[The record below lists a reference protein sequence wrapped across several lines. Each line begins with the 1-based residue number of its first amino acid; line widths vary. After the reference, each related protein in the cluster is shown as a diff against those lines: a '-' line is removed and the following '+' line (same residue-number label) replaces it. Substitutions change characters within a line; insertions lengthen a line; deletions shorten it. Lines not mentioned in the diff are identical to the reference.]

1 VRALARGAAALT
13 VAAFN
18 IDDVNTF
25 VGAFLGP
32 RKVAA
37 LGRLTTWATSEHHGT
52 RADTELDVQY
62 IADINSQLY

>member
-1 VRALARGAAALT
+1 
-13 VAAFN
+13 
-18 IDDVNTF
+18 VNTF

-32 RKVAA
+32 RTVAA